1 MELSNLAKNIIKHG
15 SVKLRILRSGMYQ
28 QITFDVKEV
37 KSGNVQYK
45 ELFTT
50 RMIDVSELTR
60 VANEVGLPVAAQNA
74 VAFPEGTTVQ
84 DFINSLSSMPT

>member
-1 MELSNLAKNIIKHG
+1 
-15 SVKLRILRSGMYQ
+15 MYQ

-37 KSGNVQYK
+37 RSGNVQYK
-45 ELFTT
+45 ELFTN

-74 VAFPEGTTVQ
+74 VAFPEGTTMQ
-84 DFINSLSSMPT
+84 DFIDPSSSVPTQST

>member
-1 MELSNLAKNIIKHG
+1 MAKDIIKRG

-37 KSGNVQYK
+37 KSGNVFYN
-45 ELFTT
+45 ELFTN

-74 VAFPEGTTVQ
+74 IAFPEGTTMQ
-84 DFINSLSSMPT
+84 DFINSPSSMST